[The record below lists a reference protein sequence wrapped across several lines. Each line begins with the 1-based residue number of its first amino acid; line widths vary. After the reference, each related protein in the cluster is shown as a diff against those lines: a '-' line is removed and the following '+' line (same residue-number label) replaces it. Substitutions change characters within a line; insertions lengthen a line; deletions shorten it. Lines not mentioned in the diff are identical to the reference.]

1 MKNQYFG
8 DVNDYR
14 KYGMLRV
21 LTSVTQLPVGV
32 CWLLTPDDGRTDGE
46 FRSYLERPLQWRAYD
61 PPLYDHLAKL
71 LSPTVGRSVENA
83 RNWDLIPGASY
94 HEPVLADDAT
104 SRRRYFDRA
113 LGALDSYP
121 LVFFD
126 PDNGIEVPSRPYGAR
141 GSAKY
146 VYWQELEMAYAA
158 GHSLVIYQHFARVS
172 RQAFIA
178 GLAAQF
184 AERLSAP
191 LVDSFSTPHVV
202 FFLVARPEHAAR
214 FTRAHDEIQQRWPAQ
229 IRPEA
234 HLTTYGPSPQF
245 GDIQR

>member
-1 MKNQYFG
+1 
-8 DVNDYR
+8 
-14 KYGMLRV
+14 MLRV

-46 FRSYLERPLQWRAYD
+46 FRSYLQRPVQWRVYD

-71 LSPTVGRSVENA
+71 LSPAVGRSVENV
-83 RNWDLIPGASY
+83 RIWDLIPGASY
-94 HEPVLADDAT
+94 HEPILTDDAA

-113 LGALDSYP
+113 LSSLDSCP
-121 LVFFD
+121 LLFFD
-126 PDNGIEVPSRPYGAR
+126 PDNGIEVPSRPYGAK

-146 VYWQELEMAYAA
+146 VYWREIQTAYAA

-172 RQAFIA
+172 RQSFTAQ
-178 GLAAQF
+178 LAAQL
-184 AERLSAP
+184 AERLSAS

-214 FTRAHDEIQQRWPAQ
+214 FARAHAEIQRRWPGQ
-229 IRPEA
+229 IRPETHPIA
-234 HLTTYGPSPQF
+234 SPHL
-245 GDIQR
+245 GDA